1 MSRNDAQT
9 ALEGSQAAWASLGI
23 TTHLLPCLASLYR
36 CALKSHTKYA
46 TRREKCA
53 LRALYLACRLSHLC
67 AKVSV
72 VCLFSLLATYCF
84 FCILVEFISSCH
96 FFSHY
101 LLPNVVQ
108 VARTTDDLNLAAR
121 FALCMFMILF
131 KIQMNCGLWIQNC
144 KT

>member
-1 MSRNDAQT
+1 VF
-9 ALEGSQAAWASLGI
+9 
-23 TTHLLPCLASLYR
+23 
-36 CALKSHTKYA
+36 TKYA

-72 VCLFSLLATYCF
+72 VFSLLATYCF

-131 KIQMNCGLWIQNC
+131 KIRMNCGLWIQNC
-144 KT
+144 KTCSQQTASLLKLYFQIKSEKSDLLFLLNRRIILIRNRKY